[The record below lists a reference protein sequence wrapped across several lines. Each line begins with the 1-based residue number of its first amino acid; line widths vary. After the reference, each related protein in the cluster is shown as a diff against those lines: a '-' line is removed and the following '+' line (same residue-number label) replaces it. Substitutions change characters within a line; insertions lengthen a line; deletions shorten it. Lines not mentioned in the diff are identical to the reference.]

1 MKLFIVLGNQLFSPR
16 YLNEFKDHIIF
27 MAEDYGLCTFEK
39 HHKFKILLFLSSMRS
54 YRDDLKSKNLCISKS
69 YSLLVEKK
77 VSLVSSKFY
86 QKLFVF
92 LISFSTILIFPE
104 SPKELE
110 NICASYNS
118 RKICNVW

>member
-1 MKLFIVLGNQLFSPR
+1 MKT
-16 YLNEFKDHIIF
+16 
-27 MAEDYGLCTFEK
+27 AFEPG
-39 HHKFKILLFLSSMRS
+39 
-54 YRDDLKSKNLCISKS
+54 LKSKTFSISKS

-110 NICASYNS
+110 NICESYNS
-118 RKICNVW
+118 RTICNVW